1 MSLPLNQNVLVESP
15 SLRTSALSNLDD
27 SRAQEVLSKA
37 KAIVFAVW
45 NGSGWAT
52 TAQIAEYFSVT
63 ESAVKELTRVNQ
75 SEFQSLETKT
85 LTGIDLRDARQTLCL
100 PSRTSQIRVFSALGA
115 LRIAMILQQSQV
127 AAQVRTIILDLV
139 AAVPSITP
147 QTPAPVPALPPV
159 EQRLH
164 TLVLAMKT
172 LAELTGG
179 RLNPYMEQQFKDYA
193 GNLLAEHNRKLLTPS
208 EERWLGVVN
217 FAESE
222 LGKKVPLSGTH
233 YRGHLGTWV
242 RTFYPHLGDRQET
255 RLVNGVQQPIYVYAC
270 HEPAVAAGLTKAIEE
285 FFAHPS
291 PGAALRQAGAFA
303 NKKAVVTA

>member
-75 SEFQSLETKT
+75 SEFQTQETKT

-222 LGKKVPLSGTH
+222 LGKKVPLSGAH

-270 HEPAVAAGLTKAIEE
+270 HDPVVADGLTKAVEE

-303 NKKAVVTA
+303 SKKEKVSV

>member
-85 LTGIDLRDARQTLCL
+85 LTGKDLRDARQTLCL

-159 EQRLH
+159 EQRLQ
-164 TLVLAMKT
+164 TLVEAMRT

-208 EERWLGVVN
+208 EEHWLGVVN
-217 FAESE
+217 FAESQ
-222 LGKKVPLSGTH
+222 LGKKVPINGPH

-270 HEPAVAAGLTKAIEE
+270 HDPAVAAGLTKAIEE

-303 NKKAVVTA
+303 SKKAVVTA

>member
-15 SLRTSALSNLDD
+15 SLRTSALSNLDN

-75 SEFQSLETKT
+75 SEFQAQETKT
-85 LTGIDLRDARQTLCL
+85 LTGKELRDARQTLCL

-222 LGKKVPLSGTH
+222 LGKKVPLSGAH

-270 HEPAVAAGLTKAIEE
+270 HDPAVAAGLTKAVEE

-303 NKKAVVTA
+303 SKKAVVTA